1 MLDLQDARE
10 CPGAST
16 GVALNARPVRRFTAA
31 IVALSLTFAA
41 LTPFA
46 AAARPFPRVVALP
59 VSTLDAGDELRLL
72 HEIRA
77 DRATRQSVEAA
88 PLPAGAVVEMPVA
101 RHTPNARRSKHRAA
115 VAPAQ
120 APVNAAPASGSI
132 GVVLAFLERQLG
144 KPYRYG
150 AVGPGAF
157 DCSGLLVAAWAQ
169 IGVHLPHKA
178 AAIGSLGRRVGRGE
192 LQPGDI
198 VVMAG
203 GDHIGVFVGDGLIVH
218 APHSGDHVRVAP
230 IWAYSW
236 AVRLT

>member
-1 MLDLQDARE
+1 VLGLQDAHAS
-10 CPGAST
+10 PGANT
-16 GVALNARPVRRFTAA
+16 GAILNARPARRIVAA

-41 LTPFA
+41 LTPLA
-46 AAARPFPRVVALP
+46 AAARPSPRAVALP
-59 VSTLDAGDELRLL
+59 VTAPDAGDELRLL

-77 DRATRQSVEAA
+77 DRAARQPAEAA
-88 PLPAGAVVEMPVA
+88 ALPAVAIVELPVA
-101 RHTPNARRSKHRAA
+101 RHTSHGRRAA
-115 VAPAQ
+115 PKRLVAP
-120 APVNAAPASGSI
+120 VSVAPASGSVA
-132 GVVLAFLERQLG
+132 VVLAFLERQLG

-169 IGVHLPHKA
+169 VGVHLPHKA
-178 AAIGSLGRRVGRGE
+178 AAIGGLGRRVGRGE
-192 LQPGDI
+192 LQPGD
-198 VVMAG
+198 VVIMSGGGHAG
-203 GDHIGVFVGDGLIVH
+203 VYVGSGLIVH